1 MALITSPMLQVM
13 AQVAE
18 YNMPE
23 LEITARA
30 AKPIEG
36 AKCGGQVD
44 VVLVD
49 PGVAYIST
57 GTTLKDLTGLVGA
70 GTQGKRSMLVAS
82 AGAGAEV
89 GSLARVTDIE
99 SWSKEYADPKGKTVS
114 VALHN
119 YIMTQFMLGVNS
131 AQVVNSSFGIDHLG
145 IAAGMLGECGVNDL
159 YGFMSPTTETK
170 LGTDVIKNYFL
181 APPITEE
188 IYQNAKVGRCL
199 GINWERCTMP
209 SVVVASANVMA
220 ADWAIDTAGV
230 NAATGEITIDD
241 NGSTSAISTSTVIKQ
256 GQTFTFAG
264 IYALDQQNQVLPYL
278 KTFVVQE
285 QATGLV
291 TGKITLKVGAL
302 ITSGGGAN
310 VSTLPVATN
319 TPIPGVG
326 ASVGVYSVLLATQR
340 ENLLFEP
347 VHIDNTGFET
357 SAEGAS
363 GDTQNGNI
371 VISAVVCPDG
381 MARTAMYRWDAAF
394 VTGVIDT
401 KLATAIYVKQ

>member
-1 MALITSPMLQVM
+1 MALITSPMLQVE
-13 AQVAE
+13 AQAAE
-18 YNMPE
+18 YKLPE

-49 PGVAYIST
+49 PGVAYESS
-57 GTTLKDLTGLVGA
+57 GTTLKDVTGLTGI
-70 GTQGKRSMLVAS
+70 GTQAKRSMLVRS
-82 AGAGAEV
+82 VTVPNEV
-89 GSLARVTDIE
+89 GSLAKVTDIE
-99 SWSKEYADPKGKTVS
+99 SWTKEFAVPNSNT
-114 VALHN
+114 LQLTMHN
-119 YIMTQFMLGVNS
+119 RIMTEFMLGVNS

-145 IAAGMLGECGVNDL
+145 IAAGYLGECSVTDL
-159 YGFMSPTTETK
+159 WGFMSPTMETK

-181 APPITEE
+181 APSVTEPM
-188 IYQNAKVGRCL
+188 YADAKIGRCL
-199 GINWERCTMP
+199 GINWERCKMP
-209 SVVVASANVMA
+209 SVVVTSANVMA

-241 NGSTSAISTSTVIKQ
+241 NGSTSAISTSTVIKA

-264 IYALDQQNQVLPYL
+264 IYALDQQNQALPYL

-291 TGKITLKVGAL
+291 TGKITVKVGAL

-310 VSTLPVATN
+310 VSSLPVATN

-340 ENLLFEP
+340 ENILFEP
-347 VHIDNTGFET
+347 VHLDNTGFQDA
-357 SAEGAS
+357 AEGGSDS
-363 GDTQNGNI
+363 GNL
-371 VISAVVCPDG
+371 VISSVVVPDG
-381 MARTAMYRWDAAF
+381 NTRTSIYRLDAAY
-394 VTGVIDT
+394 VVGVIDT